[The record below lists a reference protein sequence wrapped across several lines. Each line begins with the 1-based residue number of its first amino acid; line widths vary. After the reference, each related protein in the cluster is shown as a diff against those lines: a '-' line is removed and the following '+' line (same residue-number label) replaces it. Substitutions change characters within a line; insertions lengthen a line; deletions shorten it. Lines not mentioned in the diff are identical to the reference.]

1 MCVFAHQ
8 RFVPSEFGNEVDRVS
23 GLPPFEGL
31 LANKRK
37 IRRATEEAGISYTY
51 VSANSFAAY
60 FVDYLLH
67 PHENRDEVVVY
78 GSGAAKGR
86 FFSSLNY
93 VEFEAMTFY
102 EFSKIILAIPF
113 SMMVNY
119 SLGANIS
126 TLNKTVLFRI

>member
-1 MCVFAHQ
+1 MYLCMCVYQ

-23 GLPPFEGL
+23 GLPPFEAL

-78 GSGAAKGR
+78 GSGEAKGR
-86 FFSSLNY
+86 FNSPSL
-93 VEFEAMTFY
+93 TS
-102 EFSKIILAIPF
+102 SKIILAIPF
-113 SMMVNY
+113 SVMVAW
-119 SLGANIS
+119 L
-126 TLNKTVLFRI
+126 LF

>member
-1 MCVFAHQ
+1 MVVVVVVVVVQQ

-67 PHENRDEVVVY
+67 PREKRDEVAVY
-78 GSGAAKGR
+78 GNGEAKGR
-86 FFSSLNY
+86 IFIFIFLTS
-93 VEFEAMTFY
+93 FQ
-102 EFSKIILAIPF
+102 I
-113 SMMVNY
+113 
-119 SLGANIS
+119 
-126 TLNKTVLFRI
+126 